1 MEKLNVF
8 IIENDQDTATLF
20 RKTLEW
26 QGFQCEVANNARDA
40 LHHLATTVPEL
51 ILLDMHLGGD
61 ISGQEILYQLRINPV
76 FDDTRIVI
84 VTAFPQVADFVSHL
98 ADLVLLKPI
107 DVTQLKTLAQRI
119 TSLGYSPKHR
129 LYIDPITG
137 LYNQTFFETRLAHA
151 FERARRRPEF
161 LFGVMLLSTKIAN
174 QPTRALSETEIHM
187 LYKQIADIFRAI
199 VRPTDTL
206 TRTANWK
213 FGLLL
218 EELSQPGDLTAI
230 EARLKTSL
238 QKEFSVGEKKYWLQP
253 VFASLVYTKDYRESQ
268 QMLAAAEEVL
278 QAAEAEFAGP
288 DTARDKDGLIY

>member
-1 MEKLNVF
+1 MDKPNVF

-40 LHHLATTVPEL
+40 LHYLVTTVPEL

-76 FDDTRIVI
+76 FDNTRIVI

-119 TSLGYSPKHR
+119 TSQEYAPKHL

-161 LFGVMLLSTKIAN
+161 LFGVVLLSAKIAN
-174 QPTRALSETEIHM
+174 QPAEALSETEMHISTN
-187 LYKQIADIFRAI
+187 KSGTFFEASSGR
-199 VRPTDTL
+199 RTL
-206 TRTANWK
+206 
-213 FGLLL
+213 
-218 EELSQPGDLTAI
+218 
-230 EARLKTSL
+230 
-238 QKEFSVGEKKYWLQP
+238 
-253 VFASLVYTKDYRESQ
+253 
-268 QMLAAAEEVL
+268 
-278 QAAEAEFAGP
+278 
-288 DTARDKDGLIY
+288 

>member
-1 MEKLNVF
+1 MKKLNVLV
-8 IIENDQDTATLF
+8 IENDRDTATLF

-26 QGFQCEVANNARDA
+26 QGFHCEVANNARDA
-40 LHHLATTVPEL
+40 LHHLTTTVPEL

-76 FDDTRIVI
+76 FDNTRIVI

-107 DVTQLKTLAQRI
+107 DVTQLKTLAERI
-119 TSLGYSPKHR
+119 TSLEYSPKYR

-137 LYNQTFFETRLAHA
+137 LYNQTFYETRLAHA
-151 FERARRRPEF
+151 FERARRRPNF
-161 LFGVMLLSTKIAN
+161 LFGVMLLSTKITNPPAEGL
-174 QPTRALSETEIHM
+174 TETEMHL
-187 LYKQIADIFRAI
+187 LYKQIADIFRTI

-218 EELSQPGDLTAI
+218 EELSQPGDLEVI
-230 EARLKTSL
+230 ETRLKASL
-238 QKEFSVGEKKYWLQP
+238 QKEFEVSEKKYWLHPIFSSLIYTNQYQQP
-253 VFASLVYTKDYRESQ
+253 Q
-268 QMLAAAEEVL
+268 QMLAEAEEAL
-278 QAAEAEFAGP
+278 RSAEAEFAGP
-288 DTARDKDGLIY
+288 DTAQDQNGLIY